1 MSKNNNVYSLIKT
14 YSIAKNGNHH
24 LNFQWVRVVIYLLEE
39 DLASILLKTQYLQSA
54 IKWGMLVTHWNLTIT
69 LSILQGF
76 HIWALTMSNFFKRQV
91 FLEHQFYHVMG
102 TLKVYGFFTFVPIH
116 WFTYVK
122 GKNGGCSLLG
132 ERKIYKAPKIKNPS
146 LIKTLPQNQ
155 VLTLQANINN
165 YIT

>member
-1 MSKNNNVYSLIKT
+1 MSQSRNLFAGGGSCLNTAENTVS
-14 YSIAKNGNHH
+14 AKC
-24 LNFQWVRVVIYLLEE
+24 
-39 DLASILLKTQYLQSA
+39 K
-54 IKWGMLVTHWNLTIT
+54 KWSMLVTHWNLTIT

-76 HIWALTMSNFFKRQV
+76 HIWDLTMSNCFQRQV
-91 FLEHQFYHVMG
+91 FLEHQFYHVRG
-102 TLKVYGFFTFVPIH
+102 TLKVYGFFTLVPVR

-132 ERKIYKAPKIKNPS
+132 ERKIYKAQNIKNPS

-165 YIT
+165 YITYATLSNLSPLLNKNSPK